1 MRFSAWSVTAML
13 LVAVPGFFFLS
24 AEKPLQS
31 GPQTGLDDHPLEQ
44 QRVIQGFRIAPVPL
58 ETHHRDWNLLG
69 LGSYIVNAEAACNDC
84 HTNPPYADGGDPYM
98 GQPTQ
103 INVAGY
109 LAGGVQFGPFTSRN
123 LTPEA
128 NGKPAGLTFQ
138 QFKQVMRNGHDF
150 DNLHPQFGPLLQVM
164 PWPAYHNMTNHD
176 LRAIYEYLRSI
187 PSIDNGSD

>member
-1 MRFSAWSVTAML
+1 MQSRAWSVVAML
-13 LVAVPGFFFLS
+13 FVAVTGFFTLS
-24 AEKPLQS
+24 AAKS
-31 GPQTGLDDHPLEQ
+31 PQPNPQADLANRSLEQ
-44 QRVIQGFRIAPVPL
+44 QRVIQGFRISPVPL

-103 INVAGY
+103 INTDGY

-150 DNLHPQFGPLLQVM
+150 DNLHPQLGPLLQVM
-164 PWPAYHNMTNHD
+164 PWPAYHNMTDHD
-176 LRAIYEYLRSI
+176 LRAVYEYLRSI
-187 PSIDNGSD
+187 PSIDNGNE